1 VALCAGM
8 LIYSSRNYFLAL
20 KLGFYE
26 RMWSCKLMCWQT
38 VQQQKDDV
46 STENRQL
53 MMRID
58 ALTDILS
65 TQENHLSQA
74 CLLYDS

>member
-1 VALCAGM
+1 
-8 LIYSSRNYFLAL
+8 
-20 KLGFYE
+20 
-26 RMWSCKLMCWQT
+26 MCWQT